1 MADENTENTPEA
13 VDEAAAPVDAAP
25 EATEPTDDA
34 AVTDAPTTE
43 AESTPDAPAAAEGP
57 DPSLSPVQA
66 RAWRRQRSGT
76 TPNPSKTPEE
86 KAAERAEARKAKA
99 VARRRRRLQEREKK
113 AKKLGAAAGTDR
125 GTAKPEHVPG
135 RVQVRQGVVVSAKG
149 DKTLAV
155 RIDHSKRHPKYKKI
169 VRHTSKLYAHDE
181 QNDAGEGDTVRIQ
194 SSRPLSRTKRWTLA
208 EIVERAK

>member
-1 MADENTENTPEA
+1 MADENTENTEEVEGVDA
-13 VDEAAAPVDAAP
+13 VTEDAAP
-25 EATEPTDDA
+25 AEP
-34 AVTDAPTTE
+34 V
-43 AESTPDAPAAAEGP
+43 GP
-57 DPSLSPVQA
+57 DPSLSPVQR
-66 RAWRRQRSGT
+66 RAWYRQRSGAT
-76 TPNPSKTPEE
+76 ANPSKSPEE
-86 KAAERAEARKAKA
+86 RARERAETRKAKA

-113 AKKLGAAAGTDR
+113 AAKLGAEAGTDR
-125 GTAKPEHVPG
+125 GTPKPDHEPG

-169 VRHTSKLYAHDE
+169 VRHTTKLYAHDE
-181 QNDAGEGDTVRIQ
+181 QNDAGEGDVVRIE